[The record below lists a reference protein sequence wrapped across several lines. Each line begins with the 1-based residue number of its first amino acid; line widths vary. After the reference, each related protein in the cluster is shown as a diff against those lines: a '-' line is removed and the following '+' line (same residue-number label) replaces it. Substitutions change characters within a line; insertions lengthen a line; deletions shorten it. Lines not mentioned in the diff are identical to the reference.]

1 MKIVQTLRRFTPMMY
16 KNSSRALY
24 SALII
29 LVFAFL
35 SRTVFGWTDDVDSLP
50 DINTLCKPEPEAQ
63 CTQAVRIGLEAPGV
77 NWRDSSMVQMRLD
90 GANLQGAN
98 LSGSIL
104 QLANLKGANLMLAN
118 LKGAHLHAV
127 NLRGSNLT
135 MANLSGA
142 NLLDA
147 DLTGANLLGANLQ
160 KTILI
165 QAKFSGAT
173 WPDGRVCAE
182 GSVGE
187 CL

>member
-1 MKIVQTLRRFTPMMY
+1 MTYIHSRRAFFSTFIV
-16 KNSSRALY
+16 
-24 SALII
+24 
-29 LVFAFL
+29 LVLFVL
-35 SRTVFGWTDDVDSLP
+35 SRTAFGWTDDVEKLP

-63 CTQAVRIGLEAPGV
+63 CTQAVRIGLQAPGV
-77 NWRDSSMVQMRLD
+77 NWRDSSMVQIRLD

-127 NLRGSNLT
+127 NLQGSNLT
-135 MANLSGA
+135 MADLSGA
-142 NLLDA
+142 SLLDA
-147 DLTGANLLGANLQ
+147 DLKGANLLGANLQ

>member
-1 MKIVQTLRRFTPMMY
+1 MRY
-16 KNSSRALY
+16 KNSRRALS
-24 SALII
+24 SACVVLIFTFI
-29 LVFAFL
+29 SQASL
-35 SRTVFGWTDDVDSLP
+35 GWTDNIESLP

-63 CTQAVRIGLEAPGV
+63 CTQAVRVGLQAPGV
-77 NWRDSSMVQMRLD
+77 NWRDSSMTQMRLD

-127 NLRGSNLT
+127 NLQGSNLT

-147 DLTGANLLGANLQ
+147 DLSGANLLGANLQ
-160 KTILI
+160 KAVLI

-173 WPDGRVCAE
+173 WPDGRICAE

>member
-1 MKIVQTLRRFTPMMY
+1 MSY
-16 KNSSRALY
+16 KNSCHALF
-24 SALII
+24 SASVVLI
-29 LVFAFL
+29 FAFVSQTAL
-35 SRTVFGWTDDVDSLP
+35 GWTDDIDSLP
-50 DINTLCKPEPEAQ
+50 NINTLCKPEPEAQ
-63 CTQAVRIGLEAPGV
+63 CTQAVRVGLQAPGV
-77 NWRDSSMVQMRLD
+77 NWRDSSMAQMRLD

-118 LKGAHLHAV
+118 LTGAHLHAV
-127 NLRGSNLT
+127 NLQGSNLT

-147 DLTGANLLGANLQ
+147 DLSGANLLGANLQ
-160 KTILI
+160 KAILI
-165 QAKFSGAT
+165 QAKFGGAT
-173 WPDGRVCAE
+173 WPDGRVCAQ